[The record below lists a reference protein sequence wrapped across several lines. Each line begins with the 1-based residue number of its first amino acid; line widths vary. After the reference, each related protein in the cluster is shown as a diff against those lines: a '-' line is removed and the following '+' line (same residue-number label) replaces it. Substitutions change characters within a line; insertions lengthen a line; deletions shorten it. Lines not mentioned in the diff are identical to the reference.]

1 MANTSDTAIVVP
13 PAVAVTVGL
22 LQSAAMANGVAI
34 TMPVGN
40 VSLKLMPEMVE
51 KPLGRTIVHLKF
63 AFSPTPPTELL
74 AVLRMVLVN
83 VGFAVTVNVV
93 STTLLVTRARLEN
106 LAAVLVYVP
115 TTRLVTGTEIVHV
128 ACPALID
135 APVTVMLLAPPV
147 AATAPTPLGQVDAIL
162 GDAATVTPVGK
173 LLVKLMPL
181 CAGLP
186 APLVKVK
193 VKVEVSP

>member
-1 MANTSDTAIVVP
+1 M
-13 PAVAVTVGL
+13 
-22 LQSAAMANGVAI
+22 
-34 TMPVGN
+34 
-40 VSLKLMPEMVE
+40 
-51 KPLGRTIVHLKF
+51 
-63 AFSPTPPTELL
+63 
-74 AVLRMVLVN
+74 LRMVLVN

-93 STTLLVTRARLEN
+93 FTTLLVTRARLAKR
-106 LAAVLVYVP
+106 AAVLVYVP

-135 APVTVMLLAPPV
+135 APVTVMLLPPPV

-162 GDAATVTPVGK
+162 GDAATVTPDGK

-181 CAGLP
+181 CSGLP
-186 APLVKVK
+186 VPLVKVK